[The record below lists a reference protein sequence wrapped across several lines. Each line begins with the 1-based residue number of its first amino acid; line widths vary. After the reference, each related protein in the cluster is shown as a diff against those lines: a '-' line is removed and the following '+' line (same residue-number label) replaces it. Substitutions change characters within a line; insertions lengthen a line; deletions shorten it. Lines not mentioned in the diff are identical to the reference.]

1 MFGPIRREQ
10 PSAALRA
17 NILVI
22 CDQARICRVLQ
33 CHRFS
38 PADRLPR
45 KRTLCRSCGN
55 VVTQLSPATDRCA
68 NVMRQFRLGT
78 FSYCLKLK
86 AGGGPDPEG
95 QLHACRT
102 SLSRPSLPPRAR
114 RRFAVRDR
122 CGGANAAVAICRA
135 DANPKS
141 QQFASCAASWRS
153 SGISGGTL
161 FSVFSGSE
169 SRGHQSG
176 GQSGAQRASRLGL
189 SPAAA
194 SLLRA
199 IAPALRRSAQ
209 RSMPA
214 IDRRRSSSAQSAGC
228 RPLRLVDFR
237 PYALLPMR
245 RIHASNLST
254 QPERKTR
261 VVSSVISW
269 ASSMTPGLN
278 WK

>member
-1 MFGPIRREQ
+1 MHAARLCRDRLCRLALAVVLLSATGAAAQMP
-10 PSAALRA
+10 PSPYVAPTPTP
-17 NILVI
+17 NPSSSLVVPPPGEVPVSP
-22 CDQARICRVLQ
+22 AVRSSP
-33 CHRFS
+33 FS
-38 PADRLPR
+38 P
-45 KRTLCRSCGN
+45 
-55 VVTQLSPATDRCA
+55 
-68 NVMRQFRLGT
+68 
-78 FSYCLKLK
+78 
-86 AGGGPDPEG
+86 
-95 QLHACRT
+95 
-102 SLSRPSLPPRAR
+102 
-114 RRFAVRDR
+114 
-122 CGGANAAVAICRA
+122 GANC
-135 DANPKS
+135 
-141 QQFASCAASWRS
+141 
-153 SGISGGTL
+153 
-161 FSVFSGSE
+161 
-169 SRGHQSG
+169 GHQSG

-261 VVSSVISW
+261 VVSSAISW